1 MTDFSNK
8 AKRDLSLLKPRVP
21 LERDIN
27 RISHAR
33 AARGFADG
41 AFFCFGLF

>member
-8 AKRDLSLLKPRVP
+8 AKRDLSLLKP